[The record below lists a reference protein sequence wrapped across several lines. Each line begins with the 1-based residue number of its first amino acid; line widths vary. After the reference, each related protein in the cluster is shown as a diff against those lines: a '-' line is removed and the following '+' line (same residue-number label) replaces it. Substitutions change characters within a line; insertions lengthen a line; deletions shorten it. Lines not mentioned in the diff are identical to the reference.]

1 MLVISR
7 RVGEQFVIG
16 GNVVVVVSEVSRDR
30 VRLGIQAPK
39 DVTVHR
45 EEVHLRLKETLEDR
59 RRELRERRFSEG
71 LEGGPNP

>member
-16 GNVVVVVSEVSRDR
+16 GNVIVVVSEVSRDR